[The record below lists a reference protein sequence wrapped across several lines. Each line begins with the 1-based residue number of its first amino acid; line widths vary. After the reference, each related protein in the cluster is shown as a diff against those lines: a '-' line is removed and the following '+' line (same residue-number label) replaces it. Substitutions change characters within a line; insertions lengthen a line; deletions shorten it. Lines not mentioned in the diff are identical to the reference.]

1 MLASGVLTS
10 ESALP
15 EMQLDRG
22 PMRAAP
28 PSHLPDGGP
37 LARRPRGLVLASLGA
52 LALALF
58 AGAAPAAADEVTT
71 QEARYPQPVLLLGD
85 CDATLSVID
94 LVPGRSYDIT
104 VTDSAG
110 ADVYT
115 AAAYVATSDVLESF
129 VTVPAG
135 THQLLIVDTV
145 APEFSA
151 AREVAVAPCAEPT
164 SELPVTDEP
173 VADEPV
179 ADEPVAHESAVSAG
193 PAVTAASAPDLT
205 LEPFECDLLGATDVR
220 VTASSLGSGTYLA
233 GVTSGG
239 SPVPAVADHTLTA
252 GSSSVVF
259 ADLPNG
265 GTYGVWLK
273 DPSGRTVA
281 TASVTLEICD
291 LPTLDEPALG
301 TGLESGSDGAR
312 ELAETGAPIAL
323 VIVSGLGALQGGAL
337 LAGLGMLR
345 RRTL

>member
-1 MLASGVLTS
+1 
-10 ESALP
+10 
-15 EMQLDRG
+15 
-22 PMRAAP
+22 MRAAT
-28 PSHLPDGGP
+28 PSHLPDGGT

-71 QEARYPQPVLLLGD
+71 QEARYPQPVLLLGE

-115 AAAYVATSDVLESF
+115 APAYVATSDVLESF
-129 VTVPAG
+129 VTVAAG
-135 THQLLIVDTV
+135 THHLLIVDTV
-145 APEFSA
+145 APEFTA
-151 AREVAVAPCAEPT
+151 AREVAVAPCAEPAP
-164 SELPVTDEP
+164 ELPVTEP
-173 VADEPV
+173 GANEP
-179 ADEPVAHESAVSAG
+179 AAYESAVSAG

-205 LEPFECDLLGATDVR
+205 LEPFACDLLGATDVR

-273 DPSGRTVA
+273 DASGRTVA

-301 TGLESGSDGAR
+301 TGVESGSDGAR
-312 ELAETGAPIAL
+312 ELAATGAPIVLA
-323 VIVSGLGALQGGAL
+323 IVAGLGALQGGAL
-337 LAGLGMLR
+337 LAGVGMLR
-345 RRTL
+345 RRTH

>member
-1 MLASGVLTS
+1 
-10 ESALP
+10 
-15 EMQLDRG
+15 
-22 PMRAAP
+22 MRAAT
-28 PSHLPDGGP
+28 PSHLPDGGT
-37 LARRPRGLVLASLGA
+37 LARRPRRLVLASLGA

-71 QEARYPQPVLLLGD
+71 QEARYPQPVLLLGE

-110 ADVYT
+110 SSLYT
-115 AAAYVATSDVLESF
+115 SAAYVATSDVLESF

-135 THQLLIVDTV
+135 THQLSIVDTV
-145 APEFSA
+145 APEFTA

-179 ADEPVAHESAVSAG
+179 AYESAVSAG
-193 PAVTAASAPDLT
+193 PAVTAASSPDLS
-205 LEPFECDLLGATDVR
+205 LEPFTCDLLGATDVR
-220 VTASSLGSGTYLA
+220 VTASSLGSGTYLS

-239 SPVPAVADHTLTA
+239 SPVPAVANRTLTTE
-252 GSSSVVF
+252 SSSVVF

-301 TGLESGSDGAR
+301 TGVESGSDGAR
-312 ELAETGAPIAL
+312 ELAATGAPIAL
-323 VIVSGLGALQGGAL
+323 VIVAGLGALQGGAL
-337 LAGLGMLR
+337 LAGVGMLR
-345 RRTL
+345 RRTR